1 VVTAD
6 VDPQD
11 IAYVHAGEEVEI
23 HLLTYRV
30 RFQSIISGKVAEVS
44 ADRFQSPSQDK
55 SCYEVTVL
63 VNEADLK
70 RNRVTLLPGMP
81 TQAIIKTGERTVL
94 EYLLDPFY
102 RFYDLSMKE
111 E

>member
-1 VVTAD
+1 MITAD
-6 VDPQD
+6 VDPRD
-11 IAYVHAGEEVEI
+11 IAYVHAGQEVEI
-23 HLLTYRV
+23 HLLTYRL
-30 RFQSIISGKVAEVS
+30 RFQSIISGSVAKVS
-44 ADRFQSPSQDK
+44 ADRFETPSQDK
-55 SCYEVTVL
+55 SWYEVTVL

-81 TQAIIKTGERTVL
+81 TQAVIKTGERTVL
-94 EYLLDPFY
+94 QYLLDPFY